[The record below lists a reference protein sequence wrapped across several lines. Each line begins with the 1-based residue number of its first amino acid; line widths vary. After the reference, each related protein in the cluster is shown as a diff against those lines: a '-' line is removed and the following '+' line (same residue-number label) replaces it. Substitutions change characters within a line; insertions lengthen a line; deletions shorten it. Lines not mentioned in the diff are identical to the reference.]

1 MNCGFKPDQGVRHSP
16 LNWGHALAV
25 HAGALMALL
34 LLGLPAAAQTRLK
47 LSSVKAGTERVQ
59 LVHNGDF
66 EFSGPAAGGRFPTP
80 TGWSGSEAMDVAAG
94 SNALPVNGVYVARAN
109 VQQGAPAAGYS
120 HTVTLEPS
128 TAYILSAYL
137 WNMGDS
143 ANRVTTVVDLND
155 APGEAQ
161 LVLGP
166 GDSEAAN
173 GYFVYRS
180 FNTATTGTNL
190 AVRAFYDGF
199 AGTGAAAA
207 YYPLAAQWDNIAITR
222 ADSFVAPSTPG
233 ANANLRPMVRILSP
247 ANGSSTYGGGG
258 GLTVSADAV
267 DLDGSI
273 SKVQFF
279 AGTNPIGETISP
291 PWSMQWNGAVS
302 GQYVLTAVATDSS
315 GAITLSA
322 PVSIEITVPPAVPRV
337 QIQVVSNEVVVSWSA
352 EAEGW
357 DVEATSNLDSQM
369 GWLTLTNSVETNGP
383 TQMMRL
389 ALSNTS
395 RFFRLRPQVDA
406 RTMQGKLLMG
416 YQGWFAYPGDGS
428 PSSRWIHWF
437 RSQNPTAENATFD
450 FWPDLSELDEDELYP
465 TSLTYADGSPA
476 KLYSAYNPKTVMRHF
491 KWMHEYNLDG
501 VFLQR
506 FSSGLSDAAQFA
518 RMNRVAV
525 NVRAGADKYQRVFAM
540 MYDIS
545 GHPTNTL
552 VSGLTNDWLYLVNTL
567 QITNSSRY
575 LHHKGKP
582 VIAIW
587 GFGFSGRPDTP
598 QQAQQVINFFKT
610 AGMTVMGGL
619 PTYWR
624 TRVNDAQSNP
634 AWAPVFRSFDVISP
648 WLVGRYGNNSEAD
661 NFRVNIIAP
670 DLAEAKANGRD
681 YMPVI
686 FPGFSWHNL
695 TGDPL
700 NAIPRRGGAFYWRQA
715 FNAKLAGCSMIYGAM
730 FDEVD
735 EGTAMYKLA
744 PTRAQLPMQGSFV
757 ALDADGISL
766 PSDWYLR
773 LADQAS
779 RMLRGDIPLQSTIPI
794 QPVP

>member
-1 MNCGFKPDQGVRHSP
+1 MNRGSRPDNRPWQP
-16 LNWGHALAV
+16 LFSWRCSATF
-25 HAGALMALL
+25 HAGVVLGLL
-34 LLGLPAAAQTRLK
+34 LLVDPAAAQTRLK
-47 LSSVKAGTERVQ
+47 LSSIKAGTERVQ
-59 LVHNGDF
+59 LIHNGDF
-66 EFSGPAAGGRFPTP
+66 EFSGPAAGGKFPSP
-80 TGWSGSEAMDVAAG
+80 AGWSGAAAMDAGAG
-94 SNALPVNGVYVARAN
+94 SNAVPVNGGFVARAN
-109 VQQGAPAAGYS
+109 VTQAAPAAGFS
-120 HTVTLEPS
+120 QTVSLEPA
-128 TAYILSAYL
+128 TAYVLSAYL

-155 APGEAQ
+155 APGEPQ
-161 LVLGP
+161 LILGV

-173 GYFVYRS
+173 GYFVYKS
-180 FNTATTGTNL
+180 FNSSTTGTNVT
-190 AVRAFYDGF
+190 VRAFYDGF
-199 AGTGAAAA
+199 AGTGAAASFH
-207 YYPLAAQWDNIAITR
+207 PLAAQWDNIAITK
-222 ADSFVAPSTPG
+222 ADSFAAPAASG
-233 ANANLRPMVRILSP
+233 ATATLRPIVRIVSP
-247 ANGSSTYGGGG
+247 VNGSSSYSGGG
-258 GLTVSADAV
+258 GLMPTADAV

-279 AGTNPIGETISP
+279 AGTDQIGETVSA
-291 PWSMQWNGAVS
+291 PWTVQWSNAVS
-302 GQYVLTAVATDSS
+302 GRYVLTAIATDNS
-315 GAITLSA
+315 GVTTLSA
-322 PVSIEITVPPAVPRV
+322 PVVIEITVPPTQPRLD
-337 QIQVVSNEVVVSWSA
+337 IQVVGHAAVVSWPA

-357 DVEATSNLDSQM
+357 IVEATSNLSSPN
-369 GWLTLTNSVETNGP
+369 GWLAVTNAVERIGAAKVMREVVTNVA
-383 TQMMRL
+383 QY
-389 ALSNTS
+389 
-395 RFFRLRPQVDA
+395 FRLRPQVDA
-406 RTMQGKLLMG
+406 RTMHGKLLMG
-416 YQGWFAYPGDGS
+416 YQGWFAHPGDGS

-450 FWPDLSELDEDELYP
+450 FWPDLTELEEDELHP
-465 TSLTYADGSPA
+465 SSLTYADGSPA
-476 KLYSAYNPKTVMRHF
+476 RLYSAYNSKTVMRHF
-491 KWMHEYNLDG
+491 KWMHDYNLDG

-518 RMNRVAV
+518 RMNRVAT

-567 QITNSSRY
+567 QITNSGRY

-582 VIAIW
+582 VVAIW
-587 GFGFSGRPDTP
+587 GFGFSGRQDTP
-598 QQAQQVINFFKT
+598 QQAQQVINFFKA

-648 WLVGRYGNNSEAD
+648 WMVGRYRNNAGAD
-661 NFRVNIIAP
+661 SFRVNIIAP

-700 NAIPRRGGAFYWRQA
+700 NDIPRLGGAFYWRQA
-715 FNAKLAGCSMIYGAM
+715 YNAKLSGCSMIYGAM

-744 PTRAQLPMQGSFV
+744 PTAAQLPAQGSFV

-779 RMLRGDIPLQSTIPI
+779 RMLRGDIPLQSTMPI
-794 QPVP
+794 QPAP